1 MCTCIRCLCLSL
13 ILLFFISVAVVP
25 NSLLVVPDAVNRVI
39 PEGESFRLLC
49 NVSHDFTEGIYLSFT
64 WSVIKGSSVS
74 QDLLTVGPGVGVT
87 VGNGFTQRYADGAMR
102 LELGN
107 EASHSVVL
115 SGAMPDDQGMYT
127 CTARLWTREQ
137 GVWKRIQEKTVE
149 MGDVTVTP
157 AGQCE
162 RNFTTVELIQCES
175 YKHDYYK
182 KLQ

>member
-1 MCTCIRCLCLSL
+1 M
-13 ILLFFISVAVVP
+13 FFLSVAVVP
-25 NSLLVVPDAVNRVI
+25 NSLVVVPDAVNRVI
-39 PEGESFRLLC
+39 PEGGFFRLLC
-49 NVSHDFTEGIYLSFT
+49 SVSHDFMEGIYVSFT

-87 VGNGFTQRYADGAMR
+87 VGSGFTQHYADGAMR

-107 EASHSVVL
+107 VSHGVVL

-137 GVWKRIQEKTVE
+137 GIWKRIQEKTVE

-157 AGQCE
+157 AGQSLSNTAW
-162 RNFTTVELIQCES
+162 RLI
-175 YKHDYYK
+175 HT
-182 KLQ
+182 